1 MRSNEV
7 RILELAKS
15 NRVERTC
22 QICVGFWWIDCI
34 VQFRILRWNLK
45 TCKFYGVPNTKE
57 QSDFPTRLIPVAHR
71 FLEDPVVPVSE
82 YYHNHILISKK
93 FYQLSM
99 NFRRKVHCANVL
111 IQNKSAFS
119 YLLLPTFFY
128 ISSFPKNKNFVQ
140 LILIFNID
148 R

>member
-71 FLEDPVVPVSE
+71 FLENPLVAVSE

-93 FYQLSM
+93 FYQLSTS
-99 NFRRKVHCANVL
+99 FRREVHRANV
-111 IQNKSAFS
+111 IQKQICVLFS
-119 YLLLPTFFY
+119 FASDLFC
-128 ISSFPKNKNFVQ
+128 ISSFPRNKNFVQ